1 MSYIHHRLRNM
12 QGMKIFAFFK
22 FIEVFNNIFNK
33 FNHDYDIQLIN
44 CLRKRNFRKKIMFIF
59 ILLFTL
65 FIHIISM
72 WSYMIGISFVL
83 NDANDFTY
91 MICLKLNFIEFKK
104 AGKILKKKKLLN
116 MITTGN
122 ISIIKIF
129 MIALLLFQEFLLLF
143 TKITMRIK

>member
-1 MSYIHHRLRNM
+1 MSFIHHRLRSL

-22 FIEVFNNIFNK
+22 FIEVFNTIFNK
-33 FNHDYDIQLIN
+33 FNHDYDIQIVN
-44 CLRKRNFRKKIMFIF
+44 CLRNNNLRKKIYFLL

-91 MICLKLNFIEFKK
+91 MICLKLNFLEFKK
-104 AGKILKKKKLLN
+104 AGKALKKKKFINL
-116 MITTGN
+116 ISTGN
-122 ISIIKIF
+122 N
-129 MIALLLFQEFLLLF
+129 LL
-143 TKITMRIK
+143 IN

>member
-22 FIEVFNNIFNK
+22 FIDVFNSIFNK

-44 CLRKRNFRKKIMFIF
+44 CIRKRNLRKKIYYII
-59 ILLFTL
+59 ILLFGL
-65 FIHIISM
+65 FIHIVSI

-104 AGKILKKKKLLN
+104 AGKYLKKKKFIN
-116 MITTGN
+116 MISTGKKKKL
-122 ISIIKIF
+122 I
-129 MIALLLFQEFLLLF
+129 
-143 TKITMRIK
+143 

>member
-44 CLRKRNFRKKIMFIF
+44 CLRKNNFTKKIWFVM

-104 AGKILKKKKLLN
+104 AGKNLKRKKLLN
-116 MITTGN
+116 MISTG
-122 ISIIKIF
+122 IP
-129 MIALLLFQEFLLLF
+129 
-143 TKITMRIK
+143 